1 VAKKS
6 VLSVWSVAERS
17 VLSVLS
23 VAKRSVLSVAKTVF
37 SVAPCTGCSG
47 FTLIEV
53 LVSVALLV
61 LSAVGV
67 AQLVGVATNSVR
79 ASREQTTTVL
89 LAAAKM
95 EQLRAL
101 DWTYVSAGGI
111 AVERSDLSTNA
122 SSPSLSSGGVGLSAS
137 PSDTLSAGTAFY
149 ADYLDAH
156 GRWVGSGAAP
166 PIDAVFARRWAVQ
179 PLAADPSRTLV
190 IQVLVTTV
198 QHDRERRRPWTSR
211 TGTEA
216 ALVSVLTRKR

>member
-1 VAKKS
+1 MNT
-6 VLSVWSVAERS
+6 R
-17 VLSVLS
+17 
-23 VAKRSVLSVAKTVF
+23 
-37 SVAPCTGCSG
+37 G

-53 LVSVALLV
+53 LVAIALLV

-111 AVERSDLSTNA
+111 ALERSDWTTNV
-122 SSPSLSSGGVGLSAS
+122 SSESLSSGGVGLSAS
-137 PSDTLSAGTAFY
+137 PADTLSTSTSFY
-149 ADYLDAH
+149 SDYLDGQ
-156 GRWVGSGAAP
+156 GRWVGSGGLVP
-166 PIDAVFARRWAVQ
+166 PNAVYVRRWAIE
-179 PLAADPSRTLV
+179 PIATDPSRALV

-198 QHDRERRRPWTSR
+198 QQDGRRVRPWTTR

-216 ALVSVLTRKR
+216 ALVSVLTRKK

>member
-1 VAKKS
+1 MNQFVNDK
-6 VLSVWSVAERS
+6 
-17 VLSVLS
+17 
-23 VAKRSVLSVAKTVF
+23 
-37 SVAPCTGCSG
+37 G

-53 LVSVALLV
+53 LVALALLV

-67 AQLVGVATNSVR
+67 AQLVGVATNTVR

-101 DWTYVSAGGI
+101 DWTYLTVGGI
-111 AVERSDLSTNA
+111 AVERSDWTTNVSNQDLA
-122 SSPSLSSGGVGLSAS
+122 GGGVGLSAS
-137 PSDTLSAGTAFY
+137 PADTLSASTAFY

-156 GRWVGSGAAP
+156 GRWVGSGATP
-166 PIDAVFARRWAVQ
+166 PIDAVFVRRWAIQ

-190 IQVLVTTV
+190 LQVFVTTV
-198 QHDRERRRPWTSR
+198 QNDRQRARASTRS
-211 TGTEA
+211 GTEA

>member
-1 VAKKS
+1 M
-6 VLSVWSVAERS
+6 
-17 VLSVLS
+17 
-23 VAKRSVLSVAKTVF
+23 F
-37 SVAPCTGCSG
+37 SV
-47 FTLIEV
+47 
-53 LVSVALLV
+53 
-61 LSAVGV
+61 VGV

-111 AVERSDLSTNA
+111 AVERSDLTTNV
-122 SSPSLSSGGVGLSAS
+122 SSQTLTTGGVGLSAS
-137 PSDTLSAGTAFY
+137 PFDTLSAGTAFY

-156 GRWVGSGAAP
+156 GRWVGSGATP
-166 PIDAVFARRWAVQ
+166 PIDAVFARRWAVH

-190 IQVLVTTV
+190 IQVVVTTV
-198 QHDRERRRPWTSR
+198 QQDRQRGRPWTSR